1 MRGEAPLS
9 ANSESK
15 AAGQPG
21 SLTGAEKVAIL
32 LLALGKTR
40 AAKLLKRFDAED
52 LKLLSSS
59 VGDLRPVSAGD
70 LEVLVEEFG
79 QKFSSGVNFIGT
91 ANEIRDLLSG
101 VMPDEDGE
109 DEAATE
115 QGPKAN
121 DPVWDKISRTKVEVL
136 RAFLIKEHPQT
147 VALILSRIGPEA
159 AAKALSSFAAEYR
172 SELLC
177 RMLGIRRVP
186 DEVLG
191 VVEARLAKELVA
203 SAAPASRTGI
213 ADILNRLDKTQSD
226 AVLQSLAEVRPDEAK
241 ALKGLLFSFE
251 DLADLAPPARAAV
264 FDQVP
269 IERLV
274 LALKGTD
281 ATFQAAILSALA
293 SRSRRMVEA
302 ELQGGATAPA
312 RDVAEARRAIVD
324 IVLKLAAKG
333 DIELR
338 PPDDLSDITV

>member
-1 MRGEAPLS
+1 LS
-9 ANSESK
+9 TNSESK
-15 AAGQPG
+15 AASQPAT
-21 SLTGAEKVAIL
+21 LTGAEKVAIL

-59 VGDLRPVSAGD
+59 VGDLRPVTPGD
-70 LEVLVEEFG
+70 LEMLVEEFG

-91 ANEIRDLLSG
+91 ATEIRDLLSG
-101 VMPDEDGE
+101 VLPQEQLAE
-109 DEAATE
+109 SATE
-115 QGPKAN
+115 QEPKAN
-121 DPVWDKISRTKVEVL
+121 DPVWEKISRTKVEVL

-147 VALILSRIGPEA
+147 VALILSKIGPEA
-159 AAKALSSFAAEYR
+159 AAKALSSFPAEYR

-186 DEVLG
+186 DEVLS

-213 ADILNRLDKTQSD
+213 ADILNRLEKTQSE
-226 AVLQSLAEVRPDEAK
+226 AVLQRLAEVRPDEAK
-241 ALKGLLFSFE
+241 ALKSLLFSFE
-251 DLADLAPPARAAV
+251 DLADLAATARTAV

-274 LALKGTD
+274 LALRGTD

-302 ELQGGATAPA
+302 ELQAGSTAPA

-324 IVLKLAAKG
+324 TVLKLAAKG

-338 PPDDLSDITV
+338 PPDDLSDITA

>member
-1 MRGEAPLS
+1 MSTNTDA
-9 ANSESK
+9 K
-15 AAGQPG
+15 ATSQPA
-21 SLTGAEKVAIL
+21 SLTGVEKVAIL

-52 LKLLSSS
+52 LKLLSRS
-59 VGDLRPVSAGD
+59 VTDLRPVTPTD
-70 LEVLVEEFG
+70 LEGLVEEFG
-79 QKFSSGVNFIGT
+79 QKFSSGVNFVGT
-91 ANEIRDLLSG
+91 AIEIRDLLSG
-101 VMPDEDGE
+101 VMPQEETG
-109 DEAATE
+109 EAATE
-115 QGPKAN
+115 QEPKSN
-121 DPVWDKISRTKVEVL
+121 SPVWEKISRTKVEVL

-147 VALILSRIGPEA
+147 VAFILSKIGSEA
-159 AAKALSSFAAEYR
+159 AAKALSSLPAEHR
-172 SELLC
+172 AELLC

-186 DEVLG
+186 DEVLS

-213 ADILNRLDKTQSD
+213 ADILNRLEKTQSD

-241 ALKGLLFSFE
+241 ALKSLLFSFE
-251 DLADLAPPARAAV
+251 DLATLPPPARTAV

-293 SRSRRMVEA
+293 SRARRMVEA
-302 ELQGGATAPA
+302 ELQGGSTSPA

-324 IVLKLAAKG
+324 TVLKLIAKG

-338 PPDDLSDITV
+338 PADDLSDITA